1 MICQWCEGEDNI
13 ITLCDFD
20 DHIICKKCYEKYLK
34 IYPKRIKG
42 CPYCKGTE
50 EISVIT
56 QPLIPTIHVA
66 STNTENSEGCSDICC
81 HGCCYL
87 CALTCMGIMMK
98 GLLLTC
104 IAGVC

>member
-1 MICQWCEGEDNI
+1 MICQWCEGEENI

-20 DHIICKKCYEKYLK
+20 DHNICKNCYEKYLK

-42 CPYCKGTE
+42 CPYCNGTE

-56 QPLIPTIHVA
+56 QPLIPNIQVS

-81 HGCCYL
+81 RGCCYL
-87 CALTCMGIMMK
+87 CVVTCIGIMMK
-98 GLLLTC
+98 GILLTC
-104 IAGVC
+104 IASVG